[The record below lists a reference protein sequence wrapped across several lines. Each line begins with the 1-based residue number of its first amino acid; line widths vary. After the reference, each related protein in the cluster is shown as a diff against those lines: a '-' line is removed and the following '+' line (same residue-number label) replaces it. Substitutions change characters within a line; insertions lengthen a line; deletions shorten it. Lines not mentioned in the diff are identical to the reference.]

1 MGFDE
6 MLTLIGNYAFPICC
20 CVYLFFSSAKERE
33 AHKEEMQ
40 KMTDAL
46 NSNTV
51 AITELRGAL
60 RNGGKD

>member
-6 MLTLIGNYAFPICC
+6 ILTLIGNYAFPICC

-40 KMTDAL
+40 KVTDAL
-46 NSNTV
+46 NSNTI
-51 AITELRGAL
+51 AITELREAF
-60 RNGGKD
+60 RNGKN